1 MSAVDVLV
9 VGAHPPALIGLRD
22 HLGQALHGSVFGLTV
37 SAKVCGVGMGVA
49 GAWTAKRLVQ
59 LGPRAVVLVGTAG
72 IYPGQPGFQP
82 LDVVVAEELRL
93 LDHAVRGGHAVYPTP
108 MQTQI
113 EAPSAM
119 TAGLLGNQRTRVHRV
134 KLACPLSDTRDPEFA
149 SSVPGQLGCAAE
161 SLEAFA
167 VAQACQL
174 MNVPFGVALGVSHVL
189 GQHAETD
196 WQRYHRDASRAAAT
210 AVLNW
215 VHAGAAG
222 MPHQRA

>member
-1 MSAVDVLV
+1 MGQGQRLQDARRV
-9 VGAHPPALIGLRD
+9 VAATTILSRAARRARRR
-22 HLGQALHGSVFGLTV
+22 QR
-37 SAKVCGVGMGVA
+37 A
-49 GAWTAKRLVQ
+49 GEPWR
-59 LGPRAVVLVGTAG
+59 P
-72 IYPGQPGFQP
+72 
-82 LDVVVAEELRL
+82 VVAEELRL

-167 VAQACQL
+167 VAQACSTCQRSAASS
-174 MNVPFGVALGVSHVL
+174 GVDPKSCSTLRTTGPPRLS
-189 GQHAETD
+189 
-196 WQRYHRDASRAAAT
+196 ASPSGR
-210 AVLNW
+210 
-215 VHAGAAG
+215 
-222 MPHQRA
+222 